1 MKPRTNARITKEKI
15 EKSANPSNKVKNNIQ
30 QSKVRE
36 KKSIETKT
44 GSNSKPSI
52 FHKETLQITKKTNN
66 YIDNY
71 QFLES
76 RVIRNPKKKEQIFTH
91 HIRRENT
98 FTYQSQINQKGQENQ
113 SKFKGNT
120 SKGRLSDTFHINFR
134 ANKPDRM
141 KT

>member
-1 MKPRTNARITKEKI
+1 MKPRTNARISKEKI

-44 GSNSKPSI
+44 GPNSKPSI
-52 FHKETLQITKKTNN
+52 FHKKNNTNNKKTNN

-76 RVIRNPKKKEQIFTH
+76 RVIRNPKKK
-91 HIRRENT
+91 N
-98 FTYQSQINQKGQENQ
+98 
-113 SKFKGNT
+113 KF
-120 SKGRLSDTFHINFR
+120 LLII
-134 ANKPDRM
+134 
-141 KT
+141 